1 MSINNSDIKKAQQI
15 AEEFLR
21 LLRVNLTPEVSANTS
36 GLRINLVGKDSAII
50 IGYHGETLSDLNYIL
65 GIIIRHQLD
74 KDISVRIDSGE
85 YLKNKDRRIVEI
97 AQKAIEKTTASGF
110 PERITGLNSYE
121 RRIVHEEVSKNGLIS
136 ESSGTGRDRAV
147 IVRPQREN
155 KD

>member
-1 MSINNSDIKKAQQI
+1 MSINNSDIKKAQNI

-21 LLRVNLTPEVSANTS
+21 LLAVDLSPEVSANTS

-85 YLKNKDRRIVEI
+85 YLKNKDRRIVDI
-97 AQKAIEKTTASGF
+97 AHKAIEKTKASGF
-110 PERITGLNSYE
+110 PERLLDLNSYE

-136 ESSGTGRDRAV
+136 ESSGDGRERV
-147 IVRPQREN
+147 IIIKPRNSSE
-155 KD
+155 